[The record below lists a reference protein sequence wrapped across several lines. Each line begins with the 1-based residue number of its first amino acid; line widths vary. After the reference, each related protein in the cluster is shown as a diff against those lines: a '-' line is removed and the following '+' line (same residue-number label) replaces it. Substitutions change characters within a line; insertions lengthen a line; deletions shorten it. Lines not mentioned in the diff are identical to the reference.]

1 MVLGPADTTLM
12 AENCPRCEKQ
22 ASTLNP
28 ISEDV
33 RLFLFDQNSKD
44 ALLAE
49 VCSDCSAELERAKT
63 NPELVKNKVNER
75 EMKKL
80 KAWKGRADILKAAV
94 QAGKQGDLLEASKNY
109 SAYLDLL
116 SMMLGVQWQTV
127 TTVQFETT
135 PIRAE
140 LGSFILVLFD
150 IVQLYDGKPNAM
162 QEAAVKQLLQFAPK
176 TRFAIAITEKCKK
189 LEKDGVDKTLF
200 KKLRKEISGDKG
212 WFW

>member
-1 MVLGPADTTLM
+1 MADNINM
-12 AENCPRCEKQ
+12 AESCPRCEKE
-22 ASTLNP
+22 SSILKP
-28 ISEDV
+28 ITEDV
-33 RLFLFDQNSKD
+33 RLLLFDQNSKD
-44 ALLAE
+44 ALLTE
-49 VCSDCSAELERAKT
+49 VCADCSTELEQAKT

-80 KAWKGRADILKAAV
+80 KAWKGRADILKVAV

-116 SMMLGVQWQTV
+116 AMMLGVQWQAV
-127 TTVQFETT
+127 TPVQFETT

-140 LGSFILVLFD
+140 VGSFILVLFD

-162 QEAAVKQLLQFAPK
+162 QEAAVKQLLLFAPK

-189 LEKDGVDKTLF
+189 LEKDGTDKALF